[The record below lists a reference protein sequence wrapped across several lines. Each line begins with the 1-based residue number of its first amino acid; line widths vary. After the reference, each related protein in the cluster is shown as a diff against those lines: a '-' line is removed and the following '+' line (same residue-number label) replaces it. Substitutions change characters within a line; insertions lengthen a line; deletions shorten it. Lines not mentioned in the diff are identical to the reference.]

1 MAVKHAHSQVN
12 PEKDWGRYTLAAI
25 EFAFHVLN
33 GLTDRRAGRYAP
45 ENTLVIASS
54 ISNGAYA
61 ALAAAEQDTRGLI
74 DGLALSEPNVSLAD
88 VRSTLD
94 VSTLLNVYVPCA
106 SLADS
111 NRAAPFNTVPQPLRE
126 ARCASLAK
134 KGLLRSST
142 LAQQAAESQRI
153 INEYG
158 ILPDANLVLP
168 SHYTLSVIA
177 RHRGHL
183 REQLRALLR
192 AGQPVRLQL
201 RRIHLFGGRCR
212 GTGRGGRTG
221 ELVRPLQ
228 RHPADGQYQPHQ

>member
-1 MAVKHAHSQVN
+1 M
-12 PEKDWGRYTLAAI
+12 
-25 EFAFHVLN
+25 
-33 GLTDRRAGRYAP
+33 P

-94 VSTLLNVYVPCA
+94 TSTLLNVYVPCA

-111 NRAAPFNTVPQPLRE
+111 NRAAPFDAVPRPLRE

-168 SHYTLSVIA
+168 SHYNLAVMQGIAVSYANSYGRFSVLEPMPGIRSRQRDWKTRSPSPTASRRPPESTWSIICRPQA
-177 RHRGHL
+177 RKKTGYPSRPPL
-183 REQLRALLR
+183 ARA
-192 AGQPVRLQL
+192 
-201 RRIHLFGGRCR
+201 
-212 GTGRGGRTG
+212 T
-221 ELVRPLQ
+221 
-228 RHPADGQYQPHQ
+228 